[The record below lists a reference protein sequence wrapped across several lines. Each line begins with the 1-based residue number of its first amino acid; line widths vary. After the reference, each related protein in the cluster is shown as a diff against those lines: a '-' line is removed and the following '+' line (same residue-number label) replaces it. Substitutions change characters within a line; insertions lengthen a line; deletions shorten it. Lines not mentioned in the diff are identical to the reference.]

1 MMIFPFIALPLLAF
15 VVIVVPLWL
24 ILHYRGKRHISS
36 GLNED
41 ELQQLH
47 QLMQQTE
54 SLKQR
59 VKTLEKIL
67 DDEAPNWRGYDGR

>member
-1 MMIFPFIALPLLAF
+1 MMFPIIFVPLVIF
-15 VVIVVPLWL
+15 VLIVAPLWL
-24 ILHYRGKRHISS
+24 ILHYRSKRYTSQ

-47 QLMQQTE
+47 QLIQHTE

-67 DDEAPNWRGYDGR
+67 DDEAPNWRGYDGK